1 LANLLPSITHPP
13 SILHFY
19 LNYFPMRTTL
29 TKTSAVILLLLALAA
44 PGQAQSWKPLYDN
57 GMSAMKRQNYK
68 DAAQT
73 LEKAVPLAEKEFK
86 NSHPNYLNTL
96 LRLGEAYIALGDQ
109 AKGRAPYLTVA
120 TIKREQKNDRDKEYA
135 DVLTIIA
142 KSYASTKDYTKA
154 DQYFLQ
160 AIKAR
165 QMNQGERSTDY
176 LVTSIEYARM
186 YRTVGQLGKAEQLYT
201 EVYKTAKDFWGDKE
215 ALHRELLAEM
225 GELYARHK
233 QPEKAVEFYQAH
245 IKAMTTFKQKPAD
258 FYLVYQQLAAVYQ
271 SLKKYPE
278 AVKNYQEYVVQLK
291 AIKGDKAPEF
301 LPELDK
307 VIAETAKMGEG
318 KALLGFAQLKAE
330 TLKAQKGATSPEYAV
345 GLVDVSQ
352 AQRLI
357 KDFAGAQKTLQSALG
372 ILAGLIKT
380 KEQEQLY
387 VESMEKEASL
397 LVSLGQAAQGEEA
410 YKKTIGYAKGK
421 LGDTHPVYVRSLD
434 SLGFFYLGAQKLTL
448 ADSLLKTSLDIRKKA
463 PGEKHPD
470 YAWSQTNYAKILSI
484 KGKPVDAEAMLR
496 AAQRNLASYYGVGSA
511 EYARSVYNLAVLQRS
526 VKNLPEA
533 MKNYRSALETQKRVL
548 GEQHPETQATLHS
561 IATLT
566 EELNKK

>member
-1 LANLLPSITHPP
+1 
-13 SILHFY
+13 
-19 LNYFPMRTTL
+19 MRTIL
-29 TKTSAVILLLLALAA
+29 TKTSAVVLLALAVVST
-44 PGQAQSWKPLYDN
+44 GQAQSWKPLYDN

-68 DAAQT
+68 DAAQN

-96 LRLGEAYIALGDQ
+96 LKLGEAYIALGDQ
-109 AKGRAPYLTVA
+109 TKGRAPYLTVA

-142 KSYASTKDYTKA
+142 KSYAATKDYTKA

-176 LVTSIEYARM
+176 LLTYLEYARM
-186 YRTVGQLGKAEQLYT
+186 YRTVGQLGKAEQLYND
-201 EVYKTAKDFWGDKE
+201 VYKIAKDFWGDKE
-215 ALHRELLAEM
+215 AHHRALLAEL
-225 GELYARHK
+225 GELYARMK

-245 IKAMTTFKQKPAD
+245 LKAMTTFKQKPAD
-258 FYLVYQQLAAVYQ
+258 FYQVYQQLAQVNQA
-271 SLKKYPE
+271 LKKGPE
-278 AVKNYQEYVVQLK
+278 AVKNYQDYVAQLK
-291 AIKGDKAPEF
+291 AVKGDKAPEF

-318 KALLGFAQLKAE
+318 SALLGFAQLKAE
-330 TLKAQKGATSPEYAV
+330 TLKIQKGITSPDYAV
-345 GLVDVSQ
+345 ALVDVSQ

-357 KDFAGAQKTLQSALG
+357 KDFPAAQKTLQSSLG
-372 ILAGLIKT
+372 ILAGLTKT

-387 VESMEKEASL
+387 VETLEKEASL
-397 LVSLGQAAQGEEA
+397 LVRLGQAAQGEEA
-410 YKKTIGYAKGK
+410 YKKTIGYAKSK
-421 LGDTHPVYVRSLD
+421 LGDTHPAYVRSLD

-448 ADSLLKTSLDIRKKA
+448 ADSLLKTSLEIRKKA

-470 YAWSQTNYAKILSI
+470 FAWSQTNYAKVMAL
-484 KGKPVDAEAMLR
+484 KGKPVDAENLLR

-511 EYARSVYNLAVLQRS
+511 EYARSVFNLAQLQRS

-548 GEQHPETQATLHS
+548 GDLHPETQATLQS

-566 EELNKK
+566 EEMNKK